1 MNHHVTPR
9 HWAGFVAMVV
19 GMFMAIL
26 DIQIVAS
33 SLKDIQAGLS
43 ASADEISWIQTSY
56 LIAEVVMIPLT
67 GYVARLLS
75 TRVLFTISA
84 GGFAISSLLCA
95 LAWDIDSMIVF
106 RAIQGFIGGAMI
118 PVTFAASFMMFPREW
133 RNNISVLMG
142 LVATMA
148 PTIGPS
154 LGGWITE
161 NSSWHWLFLINLLPG
176 LIVPAVVWAC
186 IDIDKPNKDLLK
198 GIDIIGFVLMAVFLG
213 SLEYVMEEGPRWDWL
228 NDDTVRNVAVMAAT
242 AGIGFFWRMFSYKN
256 PIVDLRAFADR
267 NFALGCLYSFIIG
280 VGLYGIVYVMPLF
293 LASVRGYNA
302 LQIGEVMFVVGVFQF
317 LSAPIAG
324 RLARVLDPRAMLI
337 LGLVLFGG
345 GVYMQSQLTADWGF
359 WEFFLPQAVRGLALM
374 FLFMPVNIMALGTLP
389 PERLQNASGLY
400 NLMRN
405 LGGAIG
411 LAGINTIMQDRLALH
426 WMRLVEN
433 LTPGNPT
440 LRDFLSRAGDSM
452 SVNLGEAGDAAAT
465 RLLAN
470 MVRRQADVLTFSDV
484 LLMMAAVFFVSILL
498 IPLLRKPRP
507 APKPG
512 GAH

>member
-1 MNHHVTPR
+1 VNHHVTPR

-33 SLKDIQAGLS
+33 SLKEIQAGLS
-43 ASADEISWIQTSY
+43 ASADEISWVQTSY

-75 TRVLFTISA
+75 TRVLFTISSA
-84 GGFAISSLLCA
+84 GFAVSSLLCA
-95 LAWDIDSMIVF
+95 LAGDLDSMIVF

-161 NSSWHWLFLINLLPG
+161 NSSWHWLFLINLVPG
-176 LIVPAVVWAC
+176 AVVSVLVWTC
-186 IDIDKPNKDLLK
+186 VNIDKPNRDLLK
-198 GIDIIGFVLMAVFLG
+198 GIDILGFGLMAIFLG
-213 SLEYVMEEGPRWDWL
+213 SVEYVMEEGPRWDWL
-228 NDDTVRNVAVMAAT
+228 ADDTVRNVAVVAAV

-267 NFALGCLYSFIIG
+267 NFSLGCLYSFIIG
-280 VGLYGIVYVMPLF
+280 IGLYGIVYVMPLF

-302 LQIGEVMFVVGVFQF
+302 LQIGEVMFVTGVFQF

-324 RLARVLDPRAMLI
+324 RLAHVLDPRAMLI
-337 LGLVLFGG
+337 LGLALFGG
-345 GVYMQSQLTADWGF
+345 GVYLQSQLTADWGF
-359 WEFFLPQAVRGLALM
+359 WEFFIPQAVRGLALM

-433 LTPGNPT
+433 LTPGNPN
-440 LRDFLSRAGDSM
+440 LREFLSRTGDGLSI
-452 SVNLGEAGDAAAT
+452 NLGEAGDRAAVKM
-465 RLLAN
+465 LAN
-470 MVRRQADVLTFSDV
+470 MVRHQADVLTFSDV
-484 LLMMAAVFFVSILL
+484 LLLMASVFFVSVAL

-507 APKPG
+507 APKASA
-512 GAH
+512 AH

>member
-1 MNHHVTPR
+1 MTPQVTTR
-9 HWAGFVAMVV
+9 HWVGFIAMVV

-33 SLKDIQAGLS
+33 SLKEIQAGLS
-43 ASADEISWIQTSY
+43 ASADEISWVQTSY

-67 GYVARLLS
+67 GYLARLMS
-75 TRVLFTISA
+75 TRVLFTLSA
-84 GGFAISSLLCA
+84 AGFALSSLLCA
-95 LAWDIDSMIVF
+95 LAVDINTMIVA
-106 RAIQGFIGGAMI
+106 RAVQGFIGGAMI
-118 PVTFAASFMMFPREW
+118 PVTFAASFLMFPREW

-176 LIVPAVVWAC
+176 VIVSALVWTC
-186 IDIDKPNKDLLK
+186 IDIDKPNRALLK
-198 GIDIIGFVLMAVFLG
+198 GVDILGFVLMALFLG

-228 NDDTVRNVAVMAAT
+228 ADDSVRTVAVVGGIAC
-242 AGIGFFWRMFSYKN
+242 IGFFWRMFSYKS

-267 NFALGCLYSFIIG
+267 NFALGCLYIFIIG
-280 VGLYGIVYVMPLF
+280 IGLYGSVYIMPLF
-293 LASVRGYNA
+293 LANIRGYNA
-302 LQIGEVMFVVGVFQF
+302 LQIGEVMFVTGVFQF

-324 RLARVLDPRAMLI
+324 RLAKVLDPRAMLT
-337 LGLVLFGG
+337 LGLILFGS
-345 GVYMQSQLTADWGF
+345 GVYLQSQLTADWGF

-389 PERLQNASGLY
+389 PDRVQNASGLY

-426 WMRLVEN
+426 WMRLVET
-433 LTPGNPT
+433 LTPGNPQ
-440 LRDFLSRAGDSM
+440 LQAFLSETGNGLSLQM
-452 SVNLGEAGDAAAT
+452 GEAGDSAAV

-470 MVRRQADVLTFSDV
+470 LVRQQADVLTFADV
-484 LLMMAAVFFVSILL
+484 LLLMAMVFFAGLLL

-507 APKPG
+507 APAAG
-512 GAH
+512 GGH